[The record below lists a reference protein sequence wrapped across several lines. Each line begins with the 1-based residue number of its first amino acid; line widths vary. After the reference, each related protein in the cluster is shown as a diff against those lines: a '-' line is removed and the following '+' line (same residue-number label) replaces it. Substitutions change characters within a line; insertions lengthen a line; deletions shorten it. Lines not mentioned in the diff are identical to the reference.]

1 MNPIRR
7 VASAL
12 GLTTLVLLATWV
24 VSGGSGAVSPEG
36 DLPPSESLNGPY
48 CGIYSLY
55 HALRAVDVPVQFDSL
70 TQERY
75 VGSGNGSSAGELRQ
89 AALDH
94 GAEAMVLDGMTVST
108 LRFATNPLILH
119 VREPSHG
126 SAYNHWVL
134 FLGCDGDKAR
144 IIDGRNHVSIVTV
157 AELLALWDGN
167 GVLITRQS
175 RGWNLA
181 YSDWIDAALILVAGV
196 LGVVGAV
203 VVAGSPTTHE
213 IRTGSL
219 VQIIGQLGAFFVLAA
234 MLGTAWHLIRSEGYY
249 INRLAIG
256 LVAEHQLTPEVSF
269 VSSEN
274 LAAMI
279 KTGEVTVVDARI
291 PADYQAGHIPGAMN
305 IPISTGWL
313 AKRELLIG
321 VPVDRTVVVY
331 CQSDSCRWSDTI
343 AGTLISRGC
352 TGVVIYRGGYQEWKR
367 HGRATEPN

>member
-331 CQSDSCRWSDTI
+331 CQSDSC
-343 AGTLISRGC
+343 
-352 TGVVIYRGGYQEWKR
+352 
-367 HGRATEPN
+367 